1 MSLQDGRIVK
11 PEDVHD
17 QISEIN
23 CIGIIFL
30 PSHSHLEDFLKKFS
44 FSDKLTTQ
52 SVFQFMIN
60 DKKEIS
66 ESDNRK
72 LVMMYHSMS
81 KDIFMDER
89 YLRTISKFGDNITH
103 VLDSPEGNLPAL
115 LRSRAYNF
123 NDNIK

>member
-1 MSLQDGRIVK
+1 
-11 PEDVHD
+11 
-17 QISEIN
+17 
-23 CIGIIFL
+23 
-30 PSHSHLEDFLKKFS
+30 
-44 FSDKLTTQ
+44 
-52 SVFQFMIN
+52 MIN

-89 YLRTISKFGDNITH
+89 YLRTISKFGDKITH
-103 VLDSPEGNLPAL
+103 VLDSPESNLPAL